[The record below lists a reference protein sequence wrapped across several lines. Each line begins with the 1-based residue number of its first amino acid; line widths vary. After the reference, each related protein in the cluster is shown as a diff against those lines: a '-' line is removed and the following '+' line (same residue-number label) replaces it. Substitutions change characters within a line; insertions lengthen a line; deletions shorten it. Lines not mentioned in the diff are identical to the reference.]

1 MSAAIL
7 HTTAPFEAS
16 GWQAVVGGANWLV
29 SLVTGSL
36 ALGLCV
42 VAIAL
47 VGLLMLGG
55 RLPIRDGLRVVLGC
69 FVLLGAPVVAAA
81 FVTAG
86 QEVSEAPVP
95 PEPPRQLSDP
105 RGDLPPS
112 AFDPYAGASLRQ
124 D

>member
-1 MSAAIL
+1 M
-7 HTTAPFEAS
+7 EA
-16 GWQAVVGGANWLV
+16 GANWLV
-29 SLVTGSL
+29 TLMTGSL

-42 VAIAL
+42 LAIAV

-55 RLPIRDGLRVVLGC
+55 RLPVSDGFRVVLGC
-69 FVLLGAPVVAAA
+69 FVLLGAPAIAAA

-86 QEVSEAPVP
+86 QEVSQAPASSGP
-95 PEPPRQLSDP
+95 AHQPADSRE
-105 RGDLPPS
+105 DLPPS